1 MVIVGAPGDTALY
14 DLRIASTEDVLPL
27 EASTSADA
35 LRPAADGP
43 TAIVVP

>member
-1 MVIVGAPGDTALY
+1 MAVVGAPGDTALY

-35 LRPAADGP
+35 LRPAAIGP
-43 TAIVVP
+43 TAGIVP